1 MQKWQE
7 HTFVRK
13 ERFHFIS
20 EGNSTAEI
28 LIAQDVAEMRWKF
41 AATFCR

>member
-7 HTFVRK
+7 HAFVRK

-28 LIAQDVAEMRWKF
+28 LIAQDVAESWKF